1 MFLSSPVAQN
11 SVAGGIGQ
19 LHASTNLVAEM
30 CIIGDGAE
38 ALALANLVSAHK
50 VVVYSDGVINSYPN
64 LEQLQVREFEVRE
77 RGAAVCSQ
85 RGNTRMDL
93 RSIDRVEDLRSTEG
107 IVIASPVTKY
117 GAIVER
123 LKPALRD
130 GVTICLINSPLGAGL
145 EFRALLNKAKVKHQ
159 VNIIEAGR
167 LFDSAR
173 VESGVLLISG
183 FRSKVSVCGLE
194 RNETRRG
201 LPVASSVVDGL
212 VPFSSVLER
221 GLSDAERII
230 RPAILLSMLIA
241 DDMRLPLNQS
251 VFKIL
256 HALDREIQGVAKA
269 FQCVVPGFAKSLQD
283 FTSSQNGTG
292 RLKASTLESSIS
304 ELGTGLFGL
313 TECSREVYTKLLID
327 DISESLTLIAD
338 MGTLSR
344 SPVVVISSII
354 DMASVLVD
362 EDLNKKGR
370 KLSSLGLIGFDTEE
384 IVEIVNA

>member
-1 MFLSSPVAQN
+1 VLLSGQVGQS

-19 LHASTNLVAEM
+19 LHSSANLLSEV

-38 ALALANLVSAHK
+38 ALAVANLVSAHK
-50 VVVYSDGVINSYPN
+50 VTVYADGVINSYPN

-93 RSIDRVEDLRSTEG
+93 KNVDRVDDLRNTEG
-107 IVIASPVTKY
+107 VVISAPITKY
-117 GAIVER
+117 GAIVEK

-130 GVTICLINSPLGAGL
+130 GMTICLINAPLGAGL
-145 EFRALLNKAKVKHQ
+145 EFRALLAKAKVKHQ
-159 VNIIEAGR
+159 VNIIESGR

-201 LPVASSVVDGL
+201 LPVASAVIEGI

-256 HALDREIQGVAKA
+256 HALDREIQGIAKA

-283 FTSSQNGTG
+283 FSSSENGTG

-304 ELGTGLFGL
+304 ALGSGLFGL
-313 TECSREVYTKLLID
+313 TECSREVYTRLLVD
-327 DISESLTLIAD
+327 DICESLTLVAD
-338 MGTLSR
+338 MGVLSH

-354 DMASVLVD
+354 DMASVIVE
-362 EDLNKKGR
+362 EDLNRKGR

-384 IVEIVNA
+384 IVDIVNA